1 MTKIKNDSPLINI
14 TSTNQV
20 KYVGDIPICALT
32 GDCSI
37 DETNLTYLISILLTR
52 YCSENNV
59 IDADLSSVDLT
70 CLIASNPDIEIPESV
85 TIETLATYY
94 KDHFCSIYSTISD
107 LQDIIDS
114 IKGITCLNDIVQ
126 LDQNASILIDP
137 LFNDITD
144 EVTGTITVTITSAPI
159 NGTATVATNKITYTP
174 NEDFFGND
182 QITYQVAKGGYTCS
196 AKISIKVN
204 EVVSTQTITEI
215 VIEQITDIL
224 QSDEYW
230 DIGIPIGTKLAITE
244 AQLANFNLVGG
255 SWGAGSGKY
264 SKWAICNGNNGT
276 DDYKGLTTRGYDV
289 NDSDYDDA
297 SSTNSAG
304 SDSVTL
310 TTSNIPPH
318 RHKSLGVYIDY
329 SSQSASLTSNN
340 ATILKNA
347 ALSELDG
354 ALAEVTTIKTLD
366 GGGWSGSDF
375 DDTGAG
381 SMPRIFTSN
390 TGDGTD
396 NVGGTQG
403 ALKPTPDAINIR
415 NKYFTEIMIQKIA

>member
-1 MTKIKNDSPLINI
+1 MTKIKNNSPQVNI
-14 TSTNQV
+14 TTTNQI
-20 KYVGDIPICALT
+20 KYVGDIPTCALT

-70 CLIASNPDIEIPESV
+70 CLIASNPDIEIPDDV
-85 TIETLATYY
+85 TIETLSVYY
-94 KDHFCSIYSTISD
+94 KDHFCALYSKVSD
-107 LQDIIDS
+107 LQDLIDS
-114 IKGITCLNDIVQ
+114 LKGITCLNDIVQ
-126 LDQNASILIDP
+126 LDQNDSIVIDP

-144 EVTGTITVTITSAPI
+144 EVTGTVVVTIISAPI

-174 NEDFFGND
+174 DEDFFGND

-230 DIGIPIGTKLAITE
+230 DIGIPIGTKMAINEVNLAS
-244 AQLANFNLVGG
+244 FNLVGG
-255 SWGAGSGKY
+255 SWGAGSGKWA
-264 SKWAICNGNNGT
+264 KWAICNGNNGT
-276 DDYKGLTTRGYDV
+276 DDEKGLTTRGFDV

-297 SSTNSAG
+297 SSTNSGG

-310 TTSNIPPH
+310 DIDNIPPH
-318 RHKSLGVYIDY
+318 RHGQVYVLRDETEISTTLFGADKSSPITYA
-329 SSQSASLTSNN
+329 SSEADDSGAQDLKYVLTN
-340 ATILKNA
+340 
-347 ALSELDG
+347 
-354 ALAEVTTIKTLD
+354 
-366 GGGWSGSDF
+366 
-375 DDTGAG
+375 
-381 SMPRIFTSN
+381 TS
-390 TGDGTD
+390 DGTD
-396 NVGGTQG
+396 NYNNQDELP
-403 ALKPTPDAINIR
+403 ASPTAINIR
-415 NKYFTEIMIQKIA
+415 NAYFTEIKIQKIL

>member
-1 MTKIKNDSPLINI
+1 MTKIKNSSPLINI
-14 TSTNQV
+14 TSTNQI
-20 KYVGDIPICALT
+20 KYVGDIPTCALT
-32 GDCSI
+32 GDCTI

-70 CLIASNPDIEIPESV
+70 CLITSNPDIELPSDV

-94 KDHFCSIYSTISD
+94 KDHFCALYSKVSD
-107 LQDIIDS
+107 LQDLIDS
-114 IKGITCLNDIVQ
+114 LKGITCLNDIVQ
-126 LDQNASILIDP
+126 LDQNDSILIDP

-144 EVTGTITVTITSAPI
+144 EVTGTVVVTIISTPI

-230 DIGIPIGTKLAITE
+230 DIGIPIGTKMAINEVNLAS
-244 AQLANFNLVGG
+244 FNLVGG
-255 SWGAGSGKY
+255 SWGAGSGKWA
-264 SKWAICNGNNGT
+264 KWAICNGNNGT

-289 NDSDYDDA
+289 NDADYDDA
-297 SSTNSAG
+297 SSTNSGGTDAF
-304 SDSVTL
+304 TL
-310 TTSNIPPH
+310 GIGNIPKH
-318 RHKSLGVYIDY
+318 RHTGVAAITEDGSEAVSLFA
-329 SSQSASLTSNN
+329 SANTLAVVDEMVRVGREG
-340 ATILKNA
+340 ATY
-347 ALSELDG
+347 G
-354 ALAEVTTIKTLD
+354 
-366 GGGWSGSDF
+366 SGSDQQEA
-375 DDTGAG
+375 TVYY
-381 SMPRIFTSN
+381 N
-390 TGDGTD
+390 TGDGRSNINNED
-396 NVGGTQG
+396 E
-403 ALKPTPDAINIR
+403 LPTSPAEINIR
-415 NKYFTEIMIQKIA
+415 NQYFTEIMIQKIL

>member
-1 MTKIKNDSPLINI
+1 MTKIKNSSPLVNI
-14 TSTNQV
+14 TSTNQI
-20 KYVGDIPICALT
+20 KYLGDIPTCALT
-32 GDCSI
+32 GDCAI
-37 DETNLTYLISILLTR
+37 DETNLTYLISILLAR
-52 YCSENNV
+52 YCSENDV
-59 IDADLSSVDLT
+59 INADLSSVDLT
-70 CLIASNPDIEIPESV
+70 CLIASNPDIELPESV
-85 TIETLATYY
+85 TIETLAIYY
-94 KDHFCSIYSTISD
+94 KDHFCSLYNTISD

-297 SSTNSAG
+297 SSTNNAG
-304 SDSVTL
+304 ADAVTL
-310 TTSNIPPH
+310 VKNNIPPH
-318 RHKSLGVYIDY
+318 RHKYFD
-329 SSQSASLTSNN
+329 AFMN
-340 ATILKNA
+340 AI
-347 ALSELDG
+347 
-354 ALAEVTTIKTLD
+354 D
-366 GGGWSGSDF
+366 GGGE
-375 DDTGAG
+375 
-381 SMPRIFTSN
+381 IFSANVDAHSTSEGVAQGTIYNSTIQISEGNDEDRDAVWYDRN
-390 TGDGTD
+390 TGDGTSNIND
-396 NVGGTQG
+396 QDE
-403 ALKPTPDAINIR
+403 LPSSPTAINIR
-415 NKYFTEIMIQKIA
+415 NAYFTEIKIQKIL

>member
-1 MTKIKNDSPLINI
+1 MTKIKNNSPLVNI
-14 TSTNQV
+14 TSTNQI
-20 KYVGDIPICALT
+20 KYLGDIPTCALT
-32 GDCSI
+32 GDCSV
-37 DETNLTYLISILLTR
+37 DETNLTYLISILLAR
-52 YCSENNV
+52 YCSENDV
-59 IDADLSSVDLT
+59 INADLSSVDLT

-144 EVTGTITVTITSAPI
+144 EVTGTVVATITSAPI
-159 NGTATVATNKITYTP
+159 NGTATVASNKITYTP

-182 QITYQVAKGGYTCS
+182 QITYQVTKGGYTCL

-204 EVVSTQTITEI
+204 EVITSQTITDL
-215 VIEQITDIL
+215 VIEQVTTIL

-230 DIGIPIGTKLAITE
+230 DIGLDVGTKLSVTE
-244 AQLANFNLVGG
+244 SKLAYFNLVGG
-255 SWGAGSGKY
+255 SWGNGLPGTRY

-276 DDYKGLTTRGYDV
+276 DDEKGLTTRGYDV

-304 SDSVTL
+304 ADTVTL
-310 TTSNIPPH
+310 VKNNIPPH
-318 RHKSLGVYIDY
+318 RHKYFD
-329 SSQSASLTSNN
+329 AFMN
-340 ATILKNA
+340 AI
-347 ALSELDG
+347 
-354 ALAEVTTIKTLD
+354 D
-366 GGGWSGSDF
+366 GGGEIFSANVDAHSTSEGVEQGTIYNSTIQISEGNDEDRDAVWYDRN
-375 DDTGAG
+375 TGNG
-381 SMPRIFTSN
+381 TSN
-390 TGDGTD
+390 INNQDE
-396 NVGGTQG
+396 
-403 ALKPTPDAINIR
+403 LLSSPTPVNIK
-415 NKYFTEIMIQKIA
+415 NKYFTEIKIQKIL